1 MTISIG
7 LSSKYHRNINNST
20 VAMCNDIYVNTDPSP
35 LAINDTRSYFRHPPP
50 LPRLR
55 SMVPLPLW
63 CHVGNDDG
71 DDTSDEI
78 FSMLL
83 NDLM

>member
-35 LAINDTRSYFRHPPP
+35 LAINDTRSYFRHPAPAPSPP
-50 LPRLR
+50 LNGPATT
-55 SMVPLPLW
+55 MVSCW
-63 CHVGNDDG
+63 
-71 DDTSDEI
+71 
-78 FSMLL
+78 
-83 NDLM
+83 